1 MAPKQAPPTLQQLL
15 RMAPDENVCQVPYA
29 CTDMGGVQPQPR
41 PSANSASHL
50 FPPSDGDSDS
60 GLGFVAEYH
69 EATAA
74 MTILWLKEYMEHFL
88 PDVPENYRFRGR
100 AYSAMADINL
110 EIKRGVMDDE
120 IWTYHYM
127 GALSLLENMF
137 ESEGFDRDG
146 CLAKLPRLPGV
157 CVCRSVDFET
167 DEFVPL
173 AHARPCLVCPYV
185 A

>member
-1 MAPKQAPPTLQQLL
+1 MAPKQPPPTLQQLL
-15 RMAPDENVCQVPYA
+15 RMAPNENVCQAPYA

-88 PDVPENYRFRGR
+88 PDVPENYWFRGR
-100 AYSAMADINL
+100 AYSVMADINL

-146 CLAKLPRLPGV
+146 CLAKLPGLPGV
-157 CVCRSVDFET
+157 CVCRSVDRDRYRFEGG
-167 DEFVPL
+167 
-173 AHARPCLVCPYV
+173 
-185 A
+185 